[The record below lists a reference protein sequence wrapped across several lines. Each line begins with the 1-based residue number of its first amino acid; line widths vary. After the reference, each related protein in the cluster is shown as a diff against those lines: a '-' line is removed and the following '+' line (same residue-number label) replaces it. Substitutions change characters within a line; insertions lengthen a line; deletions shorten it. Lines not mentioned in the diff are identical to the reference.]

1 MLSIAPM
8 CRGGGHDGSFA
19 GGTPRT
25 LDPRA
30 VGETDCPRR
39 NSIRRDDGKL
49 IVRADVPGFKPDE
62 IKVELEGN
70 TLALSG
76 EHEETSEEKQRDFLR
91 RGRRFGAFRRSIVLR
106 PDVDAE
112 AVEAVTRDGVLEVTV
127 PLPETEIEARRLSA
141 PGRQSARADATRR
154 R

>member
-1 MLSIAPM
+1 MRSILTLRRPFDDLVDPYRRMDRVFEELTGELPAQTAWAP
-8 CRGGGHDGSFA
+8 
-19 GGTPRT
+19 
-25 LDPRA
+25 A
-30 VGETDCPRR
+30 VD
-39 NSIRRDDGKL
+39 IRRDDGKL

-70 TLALSG
+70 TLTLSG

-91 RGRRFGAFRRSIVLR
+91 RERRFGAFRRSIVLR

-127 PLPETEIEARRLSA
+127 PLFKKEIEARRVIT
-141 PGRQSARADATRR
+141 PKPV
-154 R
+154 